1 MGFEPGNSELNPTDL
16 PYTPQ
21 RQLTFRVLKHDVVL
35 QVQRTAY
42 FSIMFQCLH
51 TISYRWHL
59 QYKLFQ
65 MHVPLM
71 AFHVPFTVNFLLSI
85 KKHAWFNVNW
95 IGVMVRKGT
104 LPEDSES
111 MGSNPDLINC
121 FFSHFFSWF
130 NWPSPSPEKYF
141 KHFSRPSYCT
151 YGHYFCTSGIVF

>member
-1 MGFEPGNSELNPTDL
+1 
-16 PYTPQ
+16 
-21 RQLTFRVLKHDVVL
+21 
-35 QVQRTAY
+35 
-42 FSIMFQCLH
+42 
-51 TISYRWHL
+51 
-59 QYKLFQ
+59 

-121 FFSHFFSWF
+121 FFPIFFLGSIGLVPPRKNTSNTSPGLLIALTGIIFAHRVSYF
-130 NWPSPSPEKYF
+130 NQD
-141 KHFSRPSYCT
+141 
-151 YGHYFCTSGIVF
+151 